1 MAQVLHLA
9 KSAPEPVAPPAFII
23 TETAQDIMRSLKLI
37 KRLSGPRMTAI
48 CGPSGIGKTEAI
60 AEFFKEDRRAWM
72 ITVAAGEDTEKHLS
86 EQLCA
91 TLEVQDAW
99 RMSLLERRKWL
110 VLSLDAESTV
120 IIDGAQNLSV
130 NALEWACDMCVK
142 AGCDLV
148 FAGGMAL
155 NTKFKSN
162 EQLNGR
168 AMRKKVFTRV
178 SAADV
183 SAVARAYGVDRD
195 GITGTLEGIGYLG
208 GGLNNVMS
216 VLEVAGVLA
225 GDSAISFGDVMAAK
239 EQLGLSQGGK

>member
-9 KSAPEPVAPPAFII
+9 KSAPEPLAPPAFIM

-37 KRLSGPRMTAI
+37 KKLSGPRMTAI
-48 CGPSGIGKTEAI
+48 CGPSGLGKTEAI
-60 AEFFKEDRRAWM
+60 AEFFKDDRRAWIM
-72 ITVAAGEDTEKHLS
+72 TVAAGEDTEKHLS
-86 EQLCA
+86 ELLCA
-91 TLEVQDAW
+91 TLDIQDAW

-110 VLSLDAESTV
+110 VRCFGADSTV
-120 IIDGAQNLSV
+120 VIDGAQNLSV
-130 NALEWACDMCVK
+130 NALEWACDLCTK

-148 FAGGMAL
+148 FAGGVAL
-155 NTKFKSN
+155 NAKFKNN

-168 AMRKKVFTRV
+168 AKRKKVFTRV
-178 SAADV
+178 STADV
-183 SAVARAYGVDRD
+183 SAVARAYGADRD
-195 GITGTLEGIGYLG
+195 GITGALEGVGYLG

-225 GDSAISFGDVMAAK
+225 GDSAMSLGDVRAAI